1 MTRPSRYGGR
11 SLPPG
16 TSRYVVPS
24 DGWIPQSKVHDWV
37 SSRLQKSTNK
47 EFWRWAVIHADLEV
61 YRKGNRMFVSE
72 ESLRRY
78 TGEK

>member
-1 MTRPSRYGGR
+1 M
-11 SLPPG
+11 
-16 TSRYVVPS
+16 
-24 DGWIPQSKVHDWV
+24 
-37 SSRLQKSTNK
+37 
-47 EFWRWAVIHADLEV
+47 IHADLEV